1 VLEKAI
7 HKAMINRD
15 EVLIGGLMRN
25 AIEEYIAR
33 PQSIC
38 LVKEEE
44 KICSIETVKIKDF
57 ETLELEESEIELPLN
72 EYSIEYL
79 LKS

>member
-1 VLEKAI
+1 MLEKAI

-25 AIEEYIAR
+25 AIEEYISG

-57 ETLELEESEIELPLN
+57 
-72 EYSIEYL
+72 
-79 LKS
+79 